1 VASGDITWHFTNW
14 VDDWSRWFSVLH
26 FLAMNFRRM
35 AIEIESPEELG
46 YSTIQNNLSESS
58 VSDLKLSDLGL
69 DLQELLLSYP
79 AHRGLP
85 ELRELIATE
94 GKGVQPE
101 HVLITAGAAGALFLI
116 AASLLK
122 PGDGIV
128 VAKPNY
134 STNLETPRALGA
146 NVVELPLRFEHGY
159 QVELQAVEK
168 RLTSGPKL
176 LSLTVP
182 HNPTGATMSLEELQA
197 IIRVV
202 ESRGAL
208 LIFDET
214 YREMAFGKVLPPL
227 ASLSESVISVSSLS
241 KAYGLPGIRIGWLLC
256 RNAKLMELFLAAKEQ
271 VSICT
276 SIVDEQIALKC
287 LQQKEPIR
295 GRAKERTKK
304 NFAALRE
311 WMAKQSY
318 LEWVEPSGGAV
329 CFPRIRQDA
338 EINLERFYSVL
349 LDDRHTAV
357 GPGHWF
363 DEDRRHFRIGF
374 GYPGEEEFL
383 RGLGAIEKA
392 AEAAGT

>member
-1 VASGDITWHFTNW
+1 
-14 VDDWSRWFSVLH
+14 
-26 FLAMNFRRM
+26 M

-46 YSTIQNNLSESS
+46 YSTIKNNLSESS
-58 VSDLKLSDLGL
+58 VSDLKLSELGVDLR
-69 DLQELLLSYP
+69 DLLLSYP

-85 ELRELIATE
+85 ELRGHIAAE
-94 GKGVQPE
+94 GDGLRPE
-101 HVLITAGAAGALFLI
+101 DVLVTAGAAGALFLI
-116 AASLLK
+116 SASLLK

-134 STNLETPRALGA
+134 STNLETPRALEA
-146 NVVELPLRFEHGY
+146 NVVELPLRFEQGY
-159 QVELQAVEK
+159 RVDLHSVEK

-176 LSLTVP
+176 LNLTVP
-182 HNPTGATMSLEELQA
+182 HNPTGTMMSLEELQA
-197 IIRVV
+197 IVRLV

-214 YREMAFGKVLPPL
+214 YREMAFGSALPPL
-227 ASLSESVISVSSLS
+227 ATLSKSVISVSSLS

-256 RNAKLMELFLAAKEQ
+256 RNPELMELFLAAKEQ

-287 LQQKEPIR
+287 LEQKEEILA
-295 GRAKERTKK
+295 RAKQRTMN
-304 NFAALRE
+304 NFTTLRG
-311 WMAKQSY
+311 WMAKQDY
-318 LEWVEPSGGAV
+318 LEWIEPMGGAV

-338 EINLERFYSVL
+338 GINIDQFYSVL
-349 LDDRHTAV
+349 LDETHTSV

-374 GYPGEEEFL
+374 GYPPEAEFL
-383 RGLGAIEKA
+383 RGLHAIDHA
-392 AEAAGT
+392 AQVAQS